1 MEESGSMQV
10 YERNQPILV
19 QRETF
24 TAGFIVQNVEQEEVT
39 SALGEEWGLGALPQK
54 VLLSGCVKKR

>member
-1 MEESGSMQV
+1 MQV

-39 SALGEEWGLGALPQK
+39 SALGEELA
-54 VLLSGCVKKR
+54 